1 MAGKIISILFI
12 LSINFH
18 AFLSESAANTSC
30 AKDLPSFIDAF
41 SSNKTST
48 DNILRIKE
56 TFFPQHKA
64 DPHYVFVY
72 YCYQEPCSNETNAD
86 YTYIWADNAIFFVVD
101 YYLFSAL
108 TFFLADLGDIGKV
121 YFVIH
126 EPCNSNDTESLL
138 LVLTSQV
145 T

>member
-18 AFLSESAANTSC
+18 AFVSESAANTSC
-30 AKDLPSFIDAF
+30 AKDLPSFVAAF

-56 TFFPQHKA
+56 TFFPQDKA
-64 DPHYVFVY
+64 TPHYVLVY
-72 YCYQEPCSNETNAD
+72 YCYQEPCSNETNID

-101 YYLFSAL
+101 YYLFKAL
-108 TFFLADLGDIGKV
+108 TFELAELGDIGKV
-121 YFVIH
+121 YFVIP